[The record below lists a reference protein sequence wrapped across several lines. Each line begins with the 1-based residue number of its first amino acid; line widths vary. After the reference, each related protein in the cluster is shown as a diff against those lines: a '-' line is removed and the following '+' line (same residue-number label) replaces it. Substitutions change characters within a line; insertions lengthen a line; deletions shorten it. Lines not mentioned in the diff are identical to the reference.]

1 MRVVQ
6 MAVNIQRMYIVLI
19 VAIVLT
25 IILKMIL

>member
-6 MAVNIQRMYIVLI
+6 MALNIQRMYIVLI